1 MDLLRYLWT
10 FESSTP
16 PRWGLK
22 NLEFMLVLANDLT
35 TSDLE
40 ESYPSAELFSILLE
54 PRPFSQAMRGLS
66 GLKEAM
72 DFIDDYVIK
81 NYAIEADLKVA
92 LLQAIEMSPY
102 SFVGALS

>member
-1 MDLLRYLWT
+1 
-10 FESSTP
+10 
-16 PRWGLK
+16 
-22 NLEFMLVLANDLT
+22 
-35 TSDLE
+35 
-40 ESYPSAELFSILLE
+40 
-54 PRPFSQAMRGLS
+54 MRGLS

-92 LLQAIEMSPY
+92 LLQAIEMAPY